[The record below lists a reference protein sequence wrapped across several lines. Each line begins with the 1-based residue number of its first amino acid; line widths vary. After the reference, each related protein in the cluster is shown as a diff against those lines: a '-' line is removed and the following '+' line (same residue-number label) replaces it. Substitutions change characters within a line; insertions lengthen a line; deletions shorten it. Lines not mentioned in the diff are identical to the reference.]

1 MPLDSSKV
9 SAFPPHPLPKTTPYP
24 QNILLS
30 SATLLEPRAPPQP
43 PILRN
48 PLSSNLFKTSS
59 RRSLAKTNQLNQ
71 GLALKTATERGV
83 TEIEGEIIETETERG
98 VIEIEGGIIQTETE
112 AERGVIETE
121 GGIIETETG
130 TEEGVIEIEM
140 ETERENIKIEK
151 GRGGGGGACR
161 RHERG
166 GEERGGRW
174 RRRGIVKLIIHG

>member
-71 GLALKTATERGV
+71 GLALKTATE
-83 TEIEGEIIETETERG
+83 TERG
-98 VIEIEGGIIQTETE
+98 VIEIEGGIIETETE
-112 AERGVIETE
+112 TERGVIETE
-121 GGIIETETG
+121 GGIIETG

-140 ETERENIKIEK
+140 ETEGENIKIEK
-151 GRGGGGGACR
+151 RRGGGGGAYR

-174 RRRGIVKLIIHG
+174 RRRGIVKLIIHD

>member
-59 RRSLAKTNQLNQ
+59 RRSLAKKNQLNQ
-71 GLALKTATERGV
+71 GLALKTATETETERGV
-83 TEIEGEIIETETERG
+83 TEIEGEIIETETG
-98 VIEIEGGIIQTETE
+98 VIEI
-112 AERGVIETE
+112 E

-174 RRRGIVKLIIHG
+174 RRRGVVKLIIHG

>member
-71 GLALKTATERGV
+71 GLALKTATE
-83 TEIEGEIIETETERG
+83 TERG

-151 GRGGGGGACR
+151 GRGGGGGAYR

>member
-59 RRSLAKTNQLNQ
+59 RRSLAKKNQLNQ

-83 TEIEGEIIETETERG
+83 TEIEGEIIETERG
-98 VIEIEGGIIQTETE
+98 VIEI
-112 AERGVIETE
+112 E

-174 RRRGIVKLIIHG
+174 RRRGVVKLIIHG